1 VLKSL
6 ALVSVNKNWKFLGLL
21 SKGSMQMVDQLQM
34 VHKHGVQSYL
44 DSYCAQDIV
53 AVHCL
58 AEHGSQFFLKDFF
71 SVCELAV
78 ENS

>member
-1 VLKSL
+1 
-6 ALVSVNKNWKFLGLL
+6 
-21 SKGSMQMVDQLQM
+21 MVDQLQM